1 MNNRMA
7 ASFFR
12 SQEEQD
18 ALVRIENLKR
28 LGRNFIHVRCVVNAD
43 NPRFHGLEAVE
54 AYQTTDPETGKLV
67 WHTKEGSRALEF
79 TINAV
84 GEPIADVLDTEHNRF
99 WLARHLG
106 EYIEIEDKDMRKQIA
121 ALKDVPYK
129 VELSRKDELLKRR
142 RQIEEE
148 LSRIDIEAEGVE
160 DAASPKEAVTPEI
173 EQITQEVEKP
183 LAVAAAAPQT
193 APPPSPRTYTGK
205 KRGRKPKR
213 LAASN
218 QLNQETTPV
227 STGTT

>member
-1 MNNRMA
+1 MNRIA
-7 ASFFR
+7 SSFFR

-28 LGRNFIHVRCVVNAD
+28 LGRNFIHIRYIGNSQ

-54 AYQTTDPETGKLV
+54 AYQMTDPETGKLV
-67 WHTKEGSRALEF
+67 WHTRDGSRALEF
-79 TINAV
+79 TLDTS
-84 GEPIADVLDTEHNRF
+84 GEHIADVLDTEHNRF
-99 WLARHLG
+99 WLSRHLG
-106 EYIEIEDKDMRKQIA
+106 DYIEIDDKDMRKQVFG
-121 ALKDVPYK
+121 LRDLPYK

-148 LSRIDIEAEGVE
+148 LSRMDIEAEGIV
-160 DAASPKEAVTPEI
+160 DAASPTENVTPEI
-173 EQITQEVEKP
+173 EQITKDVEKGFEEKQTLP
-183 LAVAAAAPQT
+183 PAPQST
-193 APPPSPRTYTGK
+193 QRSYAGK

-227 STGTT
+227 STGST